1 MSNPYAPPGSRP
13 RADGRRKGPPGDTPT
28 APPTTGRPAPEDR
41 PPGPP
46 TTGRPAPGTP
56 PRPADP
62 ETLAAV
68 GRHVRLFA
76 LLMGATLVT
85 SALPLPW
92 QASAVVFAVGSLVAG
107 ARALRTVWLAGLRG
121 ALPLALGVGLGFGAV
136 MTASL
141 VAMLALWPV
150 QAERQE
156 CLRSALTISAQEACE
171 ERFEQELTDRLVGG
185 LGAPG

>member
-13 RADGRRKGPPGDTPT
+13 RADGGREGGAPGDTPGG
-28 APPTTGRPAPEDR
+28 PPPAGGPTPEGPRR
-41 PPGPP
+41 PPS
-46 TTGRPAPGTP
+46 APRTE

-62 ETLAAV
+62 ETLATV

-76 LLMGATLVT
+76 LLMGATLIT

-92 QASAVVFAVGSLVAG
+92 QASALVFALGSLVAG

-121 ALPLALGVGLGFGAV
+121 ALPLALGVGLGFAAV
-136 MTASL
+136 MTLSL
-141 VAMLALWPV
+141 VAMLTLWPV
-150 QAERQE
+150 QAERQA

-185 LGAPG
+185 LGSAG